1 MIRRLTFRFST
12 SLAAI
17 AIFALVFV
25 PSGFAATYE
34 QMVEQCRE
42 QARPAVV
49 ACVHNKGGCGG
60 SGSRFG
66 RGGGGGPNP
75 EIIEACRASVG
86 KPLVFACVDRLQQ
99 RQAAGTPAP
108 AAPKEEKA
116 AAPQDVALVQRAFVT
131 PPRTIADI
139 TAILDQEKPDDAKI
153 VERKAKADAAPPNNA
168 PAAKLAQFYL
178 DRGSARALLG
188 RNKEALADG
197 LQGLAVAKG
206 NIGAYLLVHLRQ
218 FVSLQYKALGDPQ
231 NSIAMAKLIERDGNI
246 VGQRGSLVEALAHIV
261 RTLISMGDLS
271 QAAAYAN
278 RIQQR
283 IEEARGS
290 VVPLWRQRYSVYGRA
305 WEADVDS
312 VHGAVFEARGQYT
325 EAEAAYR
332 RAEAFRRA
340 AVKDLPRY
348 DGPTSPE
355 QLLQAADSDLL
366 AVARNESKE
375 GRLSEAEADARRAL
389 LETLKALALTA
400 PQVEGQWPADDGEN
414 PRAQARC

>member
-116 AAPQDVALVQRAFVT
+116 AAP
-131 PPRTIADI
+131 
-139 TAILDQEKPDDAKI
+139 
-153 VERKAKADAAPPNNA
+153 
-168 PAAKLAQFYL
+168 
-178 DRGSARALLG
+178 
-188 RNKEALADG
+188 
-197 LQGLAVAKG
+197 
-206 NIGAYLLVHLRQ
+206 VHLRQ

-246 VGQRGSLVEALAHIV
+246 VGQRGSLVEAEAETLPPAETVEVAAADQPGADAVTRGLPLRRRASPHTEDVDAAELAMLPRLPDTRLELTTIAKV
-261 RTLISMGDLS
+261 LNVDPAKALYLGKAANEQNVETMDLS
-271 QAAAYAN
+271 RF
-278 RIQQR
+278 RIV
-283 IEEARGS
+283 AFATHGL
-290 VVPLWRQRYSVYGRA
+290 VPG
-305 WEADVDS
+305 DI
-312 VHGAVFEARGQYT
+312 
-325 EAEAAYR
+325 
-332 RAEAFRRA
+332 
-340 AVKDLPRY
+340 
-348 DGPTSPE
+348 DGLTQP
-355 QLLQAADSDLL
+355 
-366 AVARNESKE
+366 
-375 GRLSEAEADARRAL
+375 
-389 LETLKALALTA
+389 ALALTA
-400 PQVEGQWPADDGEN
+400 PQVAGVKGNGLLTMEKILALKLDADWAVLSACNTAAGAGAGAEAASGLGMAFFYAGTRALLVTNWPVKSASARELTSDLFRRVAADQSLTRAEALRQAMMAVLDGPGSVDSSDN
-414 PRAQARC
+414 TVFTYAHPLFWAPYTLIGDGG